1 VYAVCAVGFHSFV
14 EPSLAKNQPPP
25 APVLQYSPEALA
37 AKVEDYGPKTISD
50 GLSSDDAGN
59 VWITD
64 PEHSAVLTLGP
75 DRKLTTVIKDAKLR
89 WPDGLSFGP
98 DGWLYVTCS
107 SLQHVL
113 FVLSGH
119 QAAHAPYHVFRFK
132 PGTSAAPGH

>member
-1 VYAVCAVGFHSFV
+1 MFRIATAALDDA
-14 EPSLAKNQPPP
+14 SLAP
-25 APVLQYSPEALA
+25 AALA

-59 VWITD
+59 IYITD

-75 DRKLTTVIKDAKLR
+75 GDTLRTLVKDAKLR

-113 FVLSGH
+113 FVPPGH

-132 PGTSAAPGH
+132 PGQTAPPGH